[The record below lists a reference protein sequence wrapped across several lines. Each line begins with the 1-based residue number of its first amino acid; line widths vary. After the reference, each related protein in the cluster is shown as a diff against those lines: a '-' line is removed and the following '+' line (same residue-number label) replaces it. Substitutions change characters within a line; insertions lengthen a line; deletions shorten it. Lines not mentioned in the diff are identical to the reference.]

1 MSLAPRR
8 QTNPLLGRLEAVCRG
23 RGLRL
28 TRQRRA
34 VLHQLARA
42 GRALSAYELLERLR
56 PEDGR
61 STPAGIYRA
70 LEFLIDAG
78 LVHRLEST
86 RSFIL
91 CDLAEP
97 PTAPH
102 AGQLLICRACGTVV
116 ESEDARLTAAAER
129 LGAAHG
135 FMIDARAVELTGLC
149 GRCRAAPS
157 GRERR
162 RGAAPD
168 EHSD

>member
-1 MSLAPRR
+1 MPMTPSAPRPAD
-8 QTNPLLGRLEAVCRG
+8 PLLERLEAVCRG

-34 VLHQLARA
+34 VLRQLALE

-70 LEFLIDAG
+70 LEYLIEAG

-86 RSFIL
+86 RAFIL
-91 CDLAEP
+91 CDLTEP
-97 PTAPH
+97 PAAPH
-102 AGQLLICRACGTVV
+102 AGQLLICRGCGSVAET
-116 ESEDARLTAAAER
+116 EDARLTEAAER

-135 FMIDARAVELTGLC
+135 FVIDARAVELTGLC
-149 GRCRAAPS
+149 GRCRAGARS
-157 GRERR
+157 GRR
-162 RGAAPD
+162 AAPTD

>member
-1 MSLAPRR
+1 MSPAVKRHAH
-8 QTNPLLGRLEAVCRG
+8 PLLERLEAVCRA

-34 VLHQLARA
+34 VLHQLALE

-70 LEFLIDAG
+70 LEFLIEAG

-91 CDLAEP
+91 CDLTEP

-102 AGQLLICRACGTVV
+102 AGQLLICRSCGTVV

-135 FMIDARAVELTGLC
+135 FVIDARAVELTGRC
-149 GRCRAAPS
+149 GRCRAATPGPEGRRIAATDEPS
-157 GRERR
+157 K
-162 RGAAPD
+162 
-168 EHSD
+168 